1 MFKIAIVYR
10 RAFKEIIIGKISGM
24 RKYYY
29 VCPRCGRCYNRYL
42 PRRKMKCG
50 FCSTAWKTRKAK
62 GTRSAFSWTATL
74 AFLAA
79 LVVVAFLLGR
89 ELGVWRSL
97 QGKPISGEA
106 TNGSTD
112 YIENAENVDAFEY
125 VDDEST
131 TVEENAD
138 ETLEPANAVDDAAAE

>member
-1 MFKIAIVYR
+1 
-10 RAFKEIIIGKISGM
+10 
-24 RKYYY
+24 
-29 VCPRCGRCYNRYL
+29 
-42 PRRKMKCG
+42 MKCG

-62 GTRSAFSWTATL
+62 GTRSAFSWTATFV
-74 AFLAA
+74 FLAA

-89 ELGVWRSL
+89 ELGVWRFW
-97 QGKPISGEA
+97 QGKPISDEA

-112 YIENAENVDAFEY
+112 YIENAENVDVFEY

-138 ETLEPANAVDDAAAE
+138 ETLEPANDVEDAAAE